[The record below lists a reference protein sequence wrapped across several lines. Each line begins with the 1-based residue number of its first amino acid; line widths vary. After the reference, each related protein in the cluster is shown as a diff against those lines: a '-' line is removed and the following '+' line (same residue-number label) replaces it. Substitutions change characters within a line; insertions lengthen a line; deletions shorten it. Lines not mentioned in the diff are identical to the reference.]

1 MTKNVNKIILL
12 AITIVSL
19 ILLYY
24 KNFIWL
30 GSKWLNDP
38 NYSHGPLIPL
48 ISIYIGWLKKD
59 TISKI
64 KGRDGSILG
73 ITIIFIAII
82 IQIIS
87 IRAQV
92 NLTSSYSFILIIYGI
107 ILTYY
112 GKDIAK
118 EFLFPIVYLFFMV
131 PFFGVFFLNR
141 ISNMLKLFSAY
152 LSAKI
157 IYSLGIPVFREGV
170 ILNFSTGSIEV
181 ADPCSGIR
189 SILSLLALGTIFAYF
204 TKISVVKKIILVI
217 SAIPLAVLGN
227 LVRILFT
234 GIMTN
239 NGINATKGFIHT
251 LSGLLVFLVA
261 LLGLVWLRNILKCK
275 KERIKYINLFAL
287 ILLANFYIP
296 FLYKPKSSLR
306 TANVLKMFPDKVGE
320 WVATEEIKMDSTKV
334 EALEPSSLV
343 FRKYENKNKDAV
355 WLCIVYH
362 QNDRWRAHDPQVC
375 YKSQGWSLL

>member
-118 EFLFPIVYLFFMV
+118 ELLFPIAYLFFMV
-131 PFFGVFFLNR
+131 PFLGIFFLNR

-152 LSAKI
+152 LSANI
-157 IYSLGIPVFREGV
+157 IYLLGIPVFREGV

-189 SILSLLALGTIFAYF
+189 SILSLLALGIIFAYF
-204 TKISVVKKIILVI
+204 TESSAFKKIVLVI

-234 GIMTN
+234 GIMTS
-239 NGINATKGFIHT
+239 NGINVTKGFIHT

-261 LLGLVWLRNILKCK
+261 LLGLVWFRHLLKCK
-275 KERIKYINLFAL
+275 K
-287 ILLANFYIP
+287 
-296 FLYKPKSSLR
+296 
-306 TANVLKMFPDKVGE
+306 
-320 WVATEEIKMDSTKV
+320 TE
-334 EALEPSSLV
+334 
-343 FRKYENKNKDAV
+343 
-355 WLCIVYH
+355 
-362 QNDRWRAHDPQVC
+362 
-375 YKSQGWSLL
+375 

>member
-118 EFLFPIVYLFFMV
+118 ELLFPIAYLFFMV
-131 PFFGVFFLNR
+131 PFL
-141 ISNMLKLFSAY
+141 
-152 LSAKI
+152 
-157 IYSLGIPVFREGV
+157 
-170 ILNFSTGSIEV
+170 
-181 ADPCSGIR
+181 
-189 SILSLLALGTIFAYF
+189 
-204 TKISVVKKIILVI
+204 
-217 SAIPLAVLGN
+217 
-227 LVRILFT
+227 
-234 GIMTN
+234 
-239 NGINATKGFIHT
+239 
-251 LSGLLVFLVA
+251 
-261 LLGLVWLRNILKCK
+261 
-275 KERIKYINLFAL
+275 
-287 ILLANFYIP
+287 
-296 FLYKPKSSLR
+296 
-306 TANVLKMFPDKVGE
+306 
-320 WVATEEIKMDSTKV
+320 
-334 EALEPSSLV
+334 
-343 FRKYENKNKDAV
+343 
-355 WLCIVYH
+355 
-362 QNDRWRAHDPQVC
+362 
-375 YKSQGWSLL
+375 